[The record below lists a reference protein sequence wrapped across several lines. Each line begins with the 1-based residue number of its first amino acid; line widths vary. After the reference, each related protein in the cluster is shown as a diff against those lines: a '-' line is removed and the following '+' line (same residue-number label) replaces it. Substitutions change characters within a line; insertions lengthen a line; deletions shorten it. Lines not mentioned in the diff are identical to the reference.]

1 MSKEALFI
9 DTNVLVAA
17 SAAGA
22 PFHKEAIMAL
32 DKVHASR
39 TKAFI
44 SRQVLSEL
52 LVTLSRPQAWGGEV
66 DKAMLAAHAERLLK
80 LYPVLEEGSGATAWL
95 LSFIRDG
102 RAQGKQVHDA
112 AIAAVMLSH
121 GVKRLLTLNTAHFE
135 RYRPEIMLLSVLG

>member
-1 MSKEALFI
+1 MTKDAVFI

-22 PFHKEAIMAL
+22 PFHHEAIKAL
-32 DKVHASR
+32 DKLHAAHHE
-39 TKAFI
+39 AFI
-44 SRQVLSEL
+44 SRQVLREL

-66 DKAMLAAHAERLLK
+66 DGALLAIHAERLLK
-80 LYPVLEEGSGATAWL
+80 LYKVLEEDADATVRL
-95 LSFIRDG
+95 LGFIRDG

-135 RYRPEIMLLSVLG
+135 RFKPELALLSVV

>member
-1 MSKEALFI
+1 MNKDAVFI
-9 DTNVLVAA
+9 DTHVLVAA

-22 PFHKEAIMAL
+22 PFHKEAILAL

-39 TKAFI
+39 HKAFI
-44 SRQVLSEL
+44 SRQVLREL

-66 DKAMLAAHAERLLK
+66 DKALLAAHAERLLK
-80 LYPVLEEGSGATAWL
+80 LYPVLEEDAGATAL
-95 LSFIRDG
+95 LLGFIRDG

-135 RYRPEIMLLSVLG
+135 RFKPEITLLGLS